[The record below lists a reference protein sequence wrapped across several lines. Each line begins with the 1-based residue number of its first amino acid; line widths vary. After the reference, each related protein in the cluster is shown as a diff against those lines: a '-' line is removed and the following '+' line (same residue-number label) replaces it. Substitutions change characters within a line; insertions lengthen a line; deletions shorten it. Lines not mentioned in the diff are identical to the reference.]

1 MPSSY
6 NYLKLCVEVGAELND
21 PSESLLPQD
30 IL

>member
-6 NYLKLCVEVGAELND
+6 NYLKLHVELGSGLND
-21 PSESLLPQD
+21 PSESLLPWD